1 MLKTLLIA
9 WNEFR
14 KQVFRRRF
22 IGTLL
27 FPIFII
33 AIATAV
39 GYFTATTM
47 IRASSGAIGYV
58 DPDGLLENGVN
69 QPGGDF
75 SFRPFATADEARAA
89 LESDAIKAYLT
100 LAPDFLTSADVNVFY
115 VKDQPD
121 SGDLRDAFTAY
132 RNTALLAEQ
141 PAEVKTRLL
150 DGSTFSYATPDGAR
164 TRTEDELPSFLL
176 PIVMTIFFIMA
187 LFGGAQYLMQ
197 AVLDEKEN
205 RTIEVVI
212 TSVTPTQLMAGKI
225 LGLGMVGFIQML
237 VWLVAAAVA
246 LALLRERIPLLQNIA
261 ITPDFIALALVLFV
275 LQYLL
280 LGAFMAAIGT
290 MVNDAKQGQNYATPF
305 TLLAMAPFFFLV
317 VILFDPNG
325 TLAVLLSLFP
335 FTAPMTLMLRYGMT
349 SVPLWQIGLA
359 LVLMALSVAGAMW
372 LAGRIFRVGM
382 LRFDKGVKW
391 GELASSIKF

>member
-1 MLKTLLIA
+1 MIKTLQIA

-22 IGTLL
+22 IATLL
-27 FPIFII
+27 FPLIII
-33 AIATAV
+33 AIATVV
-39 GYFTATTM
+39 GYITASSM
-47 IRASSGAIGYV
+47 IRASTGAIGYV
-58 DPDGLLENGVN
+58 DPNGLLKNGVN
-69 QPGGDF
+69 RPGSDF
-75 SFRPFATADEARAA
+75 TFQPFAAEAEARAA
-89 LESDAIKAYLT
+89 LENAEVKAYLT
-100 LAPDFLTSADVNVFY
+100 LAPDFLTSADVNLIY
-115 VKDQPD
+115 LKDQPD

-132 RNTALLAEQ
+132 RNTALLASQ
-141 PAEVKTRLL
+141 PAQVKARLL
-150 DGSTFSYATPDGAR
+150 DGSTFSYTTPDGAR

-176 PIVMTIFFIMA
+176 PMAMTIFFIMA
-187 LFGGAQYLMQ
+187 LLGGAQYLMQ

-225 LGLGMVGFIQML
+225 LGLGLVGFVQML
-237 VWLVAAAVA
+237 VWLVAAAVGMSI
-246 LALLRERIPLLQNIA
+246 LSERIPFLRNVV
-261 ITPDFIALALVLFV
+261 ITPDFITLALVLFV

-280 LGAFMAAIGT
+280 LGSFMAAIGT
-290 MVNDAKQGQNYATPF
+290 MVNDAKQGQNYAAPF
-305 TLLAMAPFFFLV
+305 TLLAMAPFLFFV

-359 LVLMALSVAGAMW
+359 LVLLVLSVIGAMW
-372 LAGRIFRVGM
+372 LAGRIFRIGM

>member
-1 MLKTLLIA
+1 MIKTLRIA

-27 FPIFII
+27 FPILII
-33 AIATAV
+33 GIASAV

-47 IRASSGAIGYV
+47 IRVSSGAIGYV
-58 DPDGLLENGVN
+58 DPDGLLKNGVN
-69 QPGGDF
+69 DPGSDF
-75 SFRPFATADEARAA
+75 SFKSFPTQDEARAA
-89 LESDAIKAYLT
+89 LESGEVKAYLT
-100 LAPDFLTSADVNVFY
+100 LAPDFLSSADVNLFY
-115 VKDQPD
+115 LKDQPD

-132 RNTALLAEQ
+132 RNTALLADQ
-141 PAEVKTRLL
+141 PAQVRERLL

-164 TRTEDELPSFLL
+164 TRTEDELPSFLT
-176 PIVMTIFFIMA
+176 PIVLSIFFIMA

-225 LGLGMVGFIQML
+225 LGLGLVGFIQML
-237 VWLVAAAVA
+237 VWLASAAIA
-246 LALLRERIPLLQNIA
+246 LGILRERIPFLQNVV

-349 SVPLWQIGLA
+349 SVPLWQVGLA
-359 LVLMALSVAGAMW
+359 IVLLVISVISAMW
-372 LAGRIFRVGM
+372 LAGRIFRIGM

-391 GELASSIKF
+391 GELAGSIRF

>member
-1 MLKTLLIA
+1 MIKTLQIA

-22 IGTLL
+22 IATLL
-27 FPIFII
+27 FPVIII
-33 AIATAV
+33 AIATVV
-39 GYFTATTM
+39 GYITASTM
-47 IRASSGAIGYV
+47 IRASTGAIGYV
-58 DPDGLLENGVN
+58 DPSGLLKNGVN
-69 QPGGDF
+69 KPGSDF
-75 SFRPFATADEARAA
+75 TFQPFAAETDARAA
-89 LESDAIKAYLT
+89 LENGEVKAYLT
-100 LAPDFLTSADVNVFY
+100 FAPDFLTSADVNLFY
-115 VKDQPD
+115 LKDQPD

-132 RNTALLAEQ
+132 RNAALLAGQPEQ
-141 PAEVKTRLL
+141 VRARLL

-176 PIVMTIFFIMA
+176 PMAMTIFFIMA
-187 LFGGAQYLMQ
+187 LLGGAQYLMQ

-205 RTIEVVI
+205 RTIEVMI

-225 LGLGMVGFIQML
+225 LGLGLVGFLQML
-237 VWLVAAAVA
+237 VWLVAAAVGMSI
-246 LALLRERIPLLQNIA
+246 LRERIPFLQNVV
-261 ITPDFIALALVLFV
+261 ITPGFIALALVMFV

-280 LGAFMAAIGT
+280 LGSFMAAIGT
-290 MVNDAKQGQNYATPF
+290 MVNDAKQGQNYAAPF
-305 TLLAMAPFFFLV
+305 TLLAMAPFLFFV

-335 FTAPMTLMLRYGMT
+335 FTAPLTLMLRYGMT

-359 LVLMALSVAGAMW
+359 LVLLVISVIGAMW
-372 LAGRIFRVGM
+372 LAGRIFRIGM

-391 GELASSIKF
+391 GELAGSIKF